1 MNVFKCFLYPL
12 LLPHY
17 IIYLISSK
25 ETKYLIS
32 SDIIKMNDTL
42 KIKKGLFYYLAIHK
56 PYRNLFYFRI
66 RKSSNRFILKFLKIY
81 IPEYQ
86 LFTINANN
94 IGPYAFVLNHPYATI
109 INADRIGS
117 HFKLCHLTTLG
128 NAIHGRNDLVP
139 TIGNNVS
146 LGANVSILGK
156 VSIGNNVIIGAG
168 SVVVKDIP
176 DNSVAVGNPA
186 RVIKTL
192 DSKV

>member
-1 MNVFKCFLYPL
+1 MNILRIFLYPL
-12 LLPHY
+12 LIPHY
-17 IIYLISSK
+17 FMFQFSNK
-25 ETKYLIS
+25 ETKFLIS
-32 SDIIKMNDTL
+32 SDIIKMNKTL
-42 KIKKGLFYYLAIHK
+42 KIRKGLFYYLAIHK

-66 RKSSNRFILKFLKIY
+66 RKTSNRMILKFLNCY
-81 IPEYQ
+81 IPEYP
-86 LFTINANN
+86 LFVINANY

-109 INADRIGS
+109 INADKIGS

-139 TIGNNVS
+139 NVGDNVS

-176 DNSVAVGNPA
+176 NNSVAVGNPA

-192 DSKV
+192 DSKI